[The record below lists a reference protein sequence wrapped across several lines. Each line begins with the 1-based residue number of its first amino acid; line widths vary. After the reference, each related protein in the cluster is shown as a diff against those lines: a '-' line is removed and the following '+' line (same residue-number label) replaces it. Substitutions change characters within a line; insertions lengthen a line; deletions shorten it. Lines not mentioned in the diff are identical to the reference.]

1 MLRFACIALLLLA
14 GGASAQA
21 LQPWSGGPPPAL
33 QLKDLD
39 GAIHRLQDYRGQVV
53 LLNFWA
59 TWCGPC
65 RAEMPSIERLR
76 ESMAGRPFAVL
87 AVNVGESERLAREFA
102 HKLPVSFTILLDRD
116 TTVARAWGARILPAT
131 YVIGPDGRIRYR
143 YFGELNWS
151 SAAVRTRIEAL
162 MERPGTQAAR

>member
-1 MLRFACIALLLLA
+1 MLRFACIVALFLLGA
-14 GGASAQA
+14 ASANA

-39 GAIHRLQDYRGQVV
+39 GRSHRLEDYRGQVV

-76 ESMAGRPFAVL
+76 ESMAGKPFAVL
-87 AVNVGESERLAREFA
+87 AVNVGESERQAREFA
-102 HKLPVSFTILLDRD
+102 EKLPVRFAILLDRD
-116 TTVARAWGARILPAT
+116 TSAARAWGARILPAT

-143 YFGELNWS
+143 YFGELDWS
-151 SAAVRTRIEAL
+151 SAAVRSRIEAL
-162 MERPGTQAAR
+162 FERTGTQAAR

>member
-1 MLRFACIALLLLA
+1 MLRFAALLALFLLA
-14 GGASAQA
+14 GTPAHA

-33 QLKDLD
+33 QLNDLD
-39 GAIHRLQDYRGQVV
+39 GASHRLEDYRGRVV
-53 LLNFWA
+53 LVNFWA

-76 ESMAGRPFAVL
+76 GQMAGKPFAVL
-87 AVNVGESERLAREFA
+87 AVNVGESERQARAFA
-102 HKLPVSFTILLDRD
+102 ETLPVGFTILLDRD
-116 TTVARAWGARILPAT
+116 TATAKAWGARILPAT

-143 YFGELNWS
+143 YFGELDWS

-162 MERPGTQAAR
+162 FERTGTQASR

>member
-1 MLRFACIALLLLA
+1 MLRFGLLVALFLVA
-14 GGASAQA
+14 GAPAHA

-39 GAIHRLQDYRGQVV
+39 GASHRLEDYRGQVV

-76 ESMAGRPFAVL
+76 GSMAGKPFAVL
-87 AVNVGESERLAREFA
+87 AVNVGESERQAREFA
-102 HKLPVSFTILLDRD
+102 QKLPVRFTILLDRD
-116 TTVARAWGARILPAT
+116 TSVARAWGARILPAT
-131 YVIGPDGRIRYR
+131 YLIGPDGRIRYR
-143 YFGELNWS
+143 YFGELDWS
-151 SAAVRTRIEAL
+151 SAAVRSRIEAL
-162 MERPGTQAAR
+162 FERPGPQASR